1 MLGRMEISLKEV
13 TKETLGE
20 ILRLKV
26 AGNQESFVADNA
38 TSIAQAHY
46 SSDAWFRGIYAGDEP
61 VGFVM
66 MSLKPLKPEFYL
78 WRFMIDKGQQ
88 GKGHGSKALALII
101 DHVRTKPE
109 AKELL
114 LHVVDVENGARPL
127 YEKFGFVSTGRV
139 EDGEL
144 VMSLQL

>member
-1 MLGRMEISLKEV
+1 MLGSMEISLKEV
-13 TKETLGE
+13 TKETLIE

-26 AGNQESFVADNA
+26 AENQKGFVAGNA
-38 TSIAQAHY
+38 ISIAEAHF
-46 SSDAWFRGIYAGDEP
+46 SPDAWFRGIYAGDEP

-66 MSLKPLKPEFYL
+66 MSLKPLEPKFYL
-78 WRFMIDKGQQ
+78 WRFMIDQGQQ
-88 GKGHGSKALALII
+88 GKGHGAKALALII

-127 YEKFGFVSTGRV
+127 YEKFGFVSTGRI